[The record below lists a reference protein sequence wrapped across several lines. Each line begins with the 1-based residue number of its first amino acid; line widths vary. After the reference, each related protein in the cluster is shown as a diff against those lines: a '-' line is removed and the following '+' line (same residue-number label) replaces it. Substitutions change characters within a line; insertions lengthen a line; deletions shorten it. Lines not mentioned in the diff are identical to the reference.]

1 MKQARAMIRGGT
13 GAGVVGTVMVH
24 GAAVAFVLAAARPPK
39 PGPPVYAVEL
49 VAAPAPVTAAN
60 APVATAPTPTPA
72 PEPAVAKTPPKPS
85 HTPAVKTPP
94 PPKPEPTKTPP
105 RPQTTTPVPGA
116 QTSRTT
122 KNAAVTPAPG
132 ETPSNGTDAVTVK
145 TPGLAFAYPDYLR
158 NIVAQIYRRWD
169 RPQGGTL
176 RAEVFFLILRDGSVR
191 DIRFLTPSGD
201 FSFDLNAQGAIEA
214 AANAHAFGA
223 LPDGYPQ
230 DVLPVSFFFEPG
242 RAR

>member
-1 MKQARAMIRGGT
+1 MVRGGKAAGIT
-13 GAGVVGTVMVH
+13 GTALVH
-24 GAAVAFVLAAARPPK
+24 GAAVAFVIVAARPPR

-49 VAAPAPVTAAN
+49 VAAPAPVTAAS
-60 APVATAPTPTPA
+60 APVATAPTPTPS

-85 HTPAVKTPP
+85 STPAVKTPP
-94 PPKPEPTKTPP
+94 PPRPQPQPVRTPP
-105 RPQTTTPVPGA
+105 RQPPPPVPGA
-116 QTSRTT
+116 QTSRAT
-122 KNAAVTPAPG
+122 KNAAVAPAPG

-201 FSFDLNAQGAIEA
+201 FTFDLAAQGAIEA
-214 AANAHAFGA
+214 AANSHAFGP

-242 RAR
+242 RTR